1 MNSVI
6 EKLIKS
12 GILKTETIID
22 AFRNISRT
30 EFVPNTFRSVAN
42 QDISVPIGSGASI
55 PKISAVVWAFEILE
69 IKKGETVAVSGHTG
83 GWITALMSY
92 LVGKDGL
99 TVSIGR
105 VKDMQ
110 DKVFERIKRFDSLK
124 YNKLESFNFRFDE
137 RSSCPMVARKGE
149 FNKIILIEKCMKLDA
164 LKGLLKNGGKAVVIG
179 DDLLTVIK
187 KDDSGNVDVKA
198 HKCECY

>member
-1 MNSVI
+1 MSNVVD
-6 EKLIKS
+6 KLIKS
-12 GILKTETIID
+12 EILKTDTVIN

-30 EFVPNTFRSVAN
+30 EFVPDAFKSVAN
-42 QDISVPIGSGASI
+42 QDISIPIGSGASI
-55 PKISAVVWAFEILE
+55 PKISAVARAFEVLD

-92 LVGKDGL
+92 LVGKEGL

-105 VKDMQ
+105 VKEMQ
-110 DKVFERIKRFDSLK
+110 DKVFARIKRFDSIK
-124 YNKLESFNFRFDE
+124 DNKLESFNFRFDE
-137 RSSCPMVARKGE
+137 RGLCPMRARKGE
-149 FNKIILIEKCMKLDA
+149 FDKIILIEKCMKLEA

-179 DDLLTVIK
+179 DDLLTIIK
-187 KDDSGNVDVKA
+187 KDDFGNVDVKA